1 MPEPQTPESR
11 TGLAPFR
18 SAELPVPPRP
28 RGLAWIGVV
37 GPGVIVLGASIGGG
51 EFLLGPSAFVR
62 YGLVLLWVTL
72 VATFLQT
79 VFNTELMRW
88 TIATG
93 EPAFTGFM
101 RTRPAAPFWAVVYA
115 LLYFLQLGW
124 PAWAGTAAGA
134 VFFLVFRDLA
144 GPDNAG
150 LVHAFGVGTFV
161 LCVAILLFGR
171 RIERTLEILNWILVV
186 TILGT
191 FLVLALMFVAP
202 ETWVAGAAGLVGY
215 DPVRGAFRFLPAGAD
230 FFLIGA
236 FAAYSGAGGMTN
248 LTLSNWAR
256 DKGYGMGSVVGYIP
270 AAVGGR
276 QVRLAPTGYIF
287 DPTPEAMGRWRGW
300 WRIVR
305 ADQWGVYFGGALLG
319 MILPAVLYVT
329 FIEGGTDIRGL
340 SVAAALADAMA
351 TRAGALFGGII
362 ALMGVCGLGRVAELE
377 PQTVMLMDLPT
388 YEAYCASGAVSD

>member
-1 MPEPQTPESR
+1 M
-11 TGLAPFR
+11 
-18 SAELPVPPRP
+18 
-28 RGLAWIGVV
+28 
-37 GPGVIVLGASIGGG
+37 
-51 EFLLGPSAFVR
+51 
-62 YGLVLLWVTL
+62 
-72 VATFLQT
+72 
-79 VFNTELMRW
+79 
-88 TIATG
+88 
-93 EPAFTGFM
+93 
-101 RTRPAAPFWAVVYA
+101 
-115 LLYFLQLGW
+115 
-124 PAWAGTAAGA
+124 
-134 VFFLVFRDLA
+134 FFLVFRDLA

-186 TILGT
+186 AILGT

-215 DPVRGAFRFLPAGAD
+215 DPVQGAFRFLPAGAD

-340 SVAAALADAMA
+340 SVCGGAWPTPMA
-351 TRAGALFGGII
+351 TPGGRALRGRHRPHGRLDPVQDPAGHRRRNDARHHRHPCGPVPGACGAGA
-362 ALMGVCGLGRVAELE
+362 
-377 PQTVMLMDLPT
+377 
-388 YEAYCASGAVSD
+388 EAMCASSTTRCSWGSPAGGSSAWGWRSRSCCCSWARTWRGSSS